1 MYRRTSLPSPEYSPR
16 SVCSWT
22 AAIGALA
29 ELGGGSALVGGATA
43 ASLGY
48 SAYSSAKS
56 SSQISASMKQANAA
70 QQALAQQAAD
80 TAQIAAKN
88 PKPVVAAPGE
98 GKPQANVKKK
108 PQNKYSITEHHTHTT
123 NLH

>member
-70 QQALAQQAAD
+70 QQAFAGALTPPNIDQARQNQDRSDSRRLAD
-80 TAQIAAKN
+80 
-88 PKPVVAAPGE
+88 
-98 GKPQANVKKK
+98 
-108 PQNKYSITEHHTHTT
+108 
-123 NLH
+123 L